1 VATESARTR
10 RSEEARFLDDPRLV
24 TIVPGVRRIAVLRGN
39 ALGDLVFALPA
50 LDALRETYPDAEIT
64 LFGRAHHEALLGAGR
79 SSPVDRVVVLPSGAI
94 GDEPEP
100 EPGLDRSA
108 LLASLCADEYDVA
121 IQLHGG
127 GRNSNAFIRGLEA
140 GVTVGSRTSDAPALD
155 RWVPY
160 DQYQWDVAR
169 CLEVVSLVG
178 ARPRDLEPRL
188 PVTPDD
194 RSAAVAALPGL
205 ADGPYIV
212 LHPGATDPR
221 RRWPVE
227 RFAVVAGGCPV
238 RGRRIVITGTPE
250 EGELIGE
257 LAGAAADTGSPALI
271 ADRLSLPAL
280 LGLLAGADLV
290 VANDTGPLHLAMAA
304 GTRTVGLF
312 WIGNLLNAGPLTRT
326 RHRPHISWRMTCP
339 TCGISATAP
348 RCAHDDPWVDDIPT
362 DAVVAS
368 VERLLDDAAASPAR
382 EHPVA

>member
-1 VATESARTR
+1 
-10 RSEEARFLDDPRLV
+10 V
-24 TIVPGVRRIAVLRGN
+24 TIVPDVRRIAVLRGN

-50 LDALRETYPDAEIT
+50 LEALREAYADAEIT
-64 LFGRAHHEALLGAGR
+64 LFGRTHHQELLGNGR
-79 SSPVDRVVVLPSGAI
+79 ASPVDRVVVLPPGAI

-108 LLASLCADEYDVA
+108 LLASFATDAYDLA

-127 GRNSNAFIRGLEA
+127 GRNSNAFIRGLRA
-140 GVTVGSRTSDAPALD
+140 RVSVGSRTPDAPELD
-155 RWVPY
+155 RSVAY
-160 DQYQWDVAR
+160 DEYQWDVAR

-178 ARPRDLEPRL
+178 ASARDLEPRL
-188 PVTPDD
+188 TVTSYD
-194 RSAAVAALPGL
+194 RSAAVEALPGL

-227 RFAVVAGGCPV
+227 RFAEVAGACPV
-238 RGRRIVITGTPE
+238 GGRQVVVTGTPE
-250 EGELIGE
+250 ERELVAE
-257 LAGAAADTGSPALI
+257 LAAAVADTGSPALMG
-271 ADRLSLPAL
+271 DRLSLPAL
-280 LGLLAGADLV
+280 LGLLAGAELI
-290 VANDTGPLHLAMAA
+290 VANDTGPLHVAMAA

-339 TCGISATAP
+339 TCGVSATEP

-368 VERLLDDAAASPAR
+368 VERLLDDARRTAT
-382 EHPVA
+382 EHSVA